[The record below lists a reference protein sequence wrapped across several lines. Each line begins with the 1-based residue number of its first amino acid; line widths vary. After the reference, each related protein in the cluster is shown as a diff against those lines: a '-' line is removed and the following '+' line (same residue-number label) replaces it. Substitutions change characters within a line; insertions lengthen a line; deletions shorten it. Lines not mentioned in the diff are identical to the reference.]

1 MIRSATPADIPALA
15 ALEADLFGVDAW
27 DEKALAAELTAPGRH
42 FAVDDG
48 LRGYVVT
55 ATAGDITD
63 LLRIGVRPD
72 CRRAGLASALL
83 EEALA
88 HTGEAD
94 RMLLEV
100 SAGNRGAVAFYLAR
114 GFAQVDVRPHYYRDG
129 SDALVLLRDLPQSGA
144 SRTGTPSSIRH
155 NGDHD

>member
-1 MIRSATPADIPALA
+1 MIRPATAADIPALA
-15 ALEADLFGVDAW
+15 ALEAELFGVDAW

-42 FAVDDG
+42 FAVDEG

-55 ATAGDITD
+55 ATAGDIAD

-72 CRRAGLASALL
+72 CRREGLASALL

-129 SDALVLLRDLPQSGA
+129 SDALVLLRELSARRP
-144 SRTGTPSSIRH
+144 SRPDSSAPIRH